1 MCVTFL
7 FSSLRWQYLSL
18 IQGLR
23 VSFYISSHLWGIWTL
38 HMVGDDSM
46 THLASFGMPTN
57 SLRVNMTLF
66 FFLLCKMLPLESWV
80 STCRVFLRK
89 SIPTYEEI
97 CTWSLFVALASSLN
111 LMCCLWFYCTFMRYS
126 FLIGTVFVISMVFGL
141 YVATDAFIHLNSYLI
156 FSHVVAFMKLY
167 LSYFC
172 LMYFAYLNLQ

>member
-1 MCVTFL
+1 MAIPFFDTGL
-7 FSSLRWQYLSL
+7 ESIISYLKSSLRNMNTSYGW
-18 IQGLR
+18 R
-23 VSFYISSHLWGIWTL
+23 WFYDAPSIFWYANKLFTCEH
-38 HMVGDDSM
+38 DSV
-46 THLASFGMPTN
+46 L
-57 SLRVNMTLF
+57 
-66 FFLLCKMLPLESWV
+66 FLLCKMLPLESWV

-111 LMCCLWFYCTFMRYS
+111 LTYCSWFYCTFMRYS

-141 YVATDAFIHLNSYLI
+141 HVATDAFIHLNFYLT